1 MINDNIEMD
10 PVNIG
15 RNSGRNIQVV
25 AIFPGIAGKGIKVL
39 RNGISDVFIVF
50 LEINNQY
57 FQNSLLPAIALPL
70 WF

>member
-25 AIFPGIAGKGIKVL
+25 TIFPGIAGKGIKVL

-57 FQNSLLPAIALPL
+57 FQNFLSPETALP
-70 WF
+70 